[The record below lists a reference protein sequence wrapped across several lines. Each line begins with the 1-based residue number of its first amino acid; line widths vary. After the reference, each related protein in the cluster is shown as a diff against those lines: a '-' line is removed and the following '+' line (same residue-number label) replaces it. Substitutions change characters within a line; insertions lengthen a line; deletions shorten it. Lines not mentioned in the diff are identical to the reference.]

1 MEITQLIEV
10 LDKLNASK
18 RFIANWNEFHKGQNI
33 VDFMN
38 NISIEIFAMKFN
50 DATFSFIWSSTPE
63 GMLFWRY
70 VDIEL
75 QTIVFPNKTKIVKQA
90 ILRLKKYGYTTSMR
104 GRNIVGIIV
113 KYLNNI
119 CFWQRFNLPN
129 TTDVKDSD
137 ANPKLILSTTEYM
150 IKASLYMKKK
160 TT

>member
-18 RFIANWNEFHKGQNI
+18 RFIANWNEFHKEQNI
-33 VDFMN
+33 ADFMN
-38 NISIEIFAMKFN
+38 NISIETFAMKFN

-90 ILRLKKYGYTTSMR
+90 ILRLKKYGYTTGLR
-104 GRNIVGIIV
+104 GRNIVGLIV

-129 TTDVKDSD
+129 TTDVNDSD
-137 ANPKLILSTTEYM
+137 VNPKLILSTMEYM
-150 IKASLYMKKK
+150 IKASLYHK
-160 TT
+160 

>member
-10 LDKLNASK
+10 LDKLNVSK
-18 RFIANWNEFHKGQNI
+18 KFIANWNNAHKGKNI
-33 VDFMN
+33 VHFMN
-38 NISIEIFAMKFN
+38 NISIEAFAMKFN

-90 ILRLKKYGYTTSMR
+90 ILRLKKYGYTTGMLR

-119 CFWQRFNLPN
+119 GFWQRFNLPN
-129 TTDVKDSD
+129 TADVDDSD
-137 ANPKLILSTTEYM
+137 TNPKLIVSTTEYL
-150 IKASLYMKKK
+150 IKVRLYHK
-160 TT
+160 